1 MTSHKGLIAA
11 VMAMLMLVLGGGIL
25 WHGSHALNVAHQDQE
40 ASAKALDKATRMH
53 RRTSM
58 QHHAATTLDQAAGNE
73 ERMAH
78 PDAQLLGS
86 MHTAD
91 DATMDRFFTQVY
103 TWDSAGVYTRHRDAV
118 IHDWH
123 IGENTP
129 FMQRFFAPAQ
139 CHTAADQERFCV
151 IDTQHLSSVYRS
163 VTSMMT
169 AYNNGVRSY
178 VGTVT
183 SSSYS
188 TDGSASIDRTAR
200 FAWTMGPQGNLLA
213 IDWIN
218 ANQ

>member
-1 MTSHKGLIAA
+1 MKSRTNLIAA
-11 VMAMLMLVLGGGIL
+11 VTAIIILVLGGGTL
-25 WHGSHALNVAHQDQE
+25 WYGSHTLNVAHQDQE
-40 ASAKALDKATRMH
+40 ASAKALDKATRTH
-53 RRTSM
+53 QRTST
-58 QHHAATTLDQAAGNE
+58 QRHAVTALKHAAKDE

-78 PDAQLLGS
+78 PDTQLLSS

-103 TWDSAGVYTRHRDAV
+103 TWDSAGVYTQHRDNV
-118 IHDWH
+118 IHEWH

-139 CHTAADQERFCV
+139 CHTAANQERFCV

-169 AYNNGVRSY
+169 AYNNGTRSY

-183 SSSYS
+183 ASSYS
-188 TDGSASIDRTAR
+188 ADGSASVDRTAR
-200 FAWTMGPQGNLLA
+200 FAWTIGPQGNLLA